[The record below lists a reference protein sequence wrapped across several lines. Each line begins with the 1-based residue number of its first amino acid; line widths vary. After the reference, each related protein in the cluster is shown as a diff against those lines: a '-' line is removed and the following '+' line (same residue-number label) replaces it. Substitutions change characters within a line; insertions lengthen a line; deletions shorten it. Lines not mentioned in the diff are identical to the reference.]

1 MFWAER
7 KPLDFWKALFTD
19 LGALQVVDVSPG
31 TGMAARAA
39 LDLGLPY
46 FGLARNS
53 HHAAWLNSVLDRAAL
68 ATILKKHSGI
78 HDEKLA
84 EEVREH
90 FTDWI
95 DGVHQADEA
104 VDTIA
109 GDEEGIVDLDPM

>member
-19 LGALQVVDVSPG
+19 LGALQVFDVSPG

-53 HHAAWLNSVLDRAAL
+53 HHCAWLNSVLDRAAL